1 MLLSKLKANL
11 NNRPITQTVYIRDL
25 LDQFQVSRS
34 CCLSEKDQ
42 NKDNKFVQQ
51 TNIDHVYVITMENT
65 PIRNRYITYMMNLF
79 EINAEIIISSRV
91 NKRDHTNYISSNET
105 YLSPGELGC
114 LLSHLWCLKDA
125 LSNNY
130 KKFLILED
138 DVVFH
143 KQWIQKLSDILINR
157 QFNILLLGATDFNF
171 TDTNSS
177 NVYDGIYYPDLF
189 ASFSNEKRILGAH
202 AILYSDIGAQAMYRD
217 KLDHPSA
224 IDSNLFERFK
234 LFPTSS
240 AICSPNLCMC
250 EQSTSII
257 GHEIAYPETDYE
269 KKYMENCVKS
279 DFTYNDYHFIR
290 LHPIEKSIV
299 SINST
304 DSISYWEI
312 LFESIGNSF
321 DQTCNI
327 IKSIDTN
334 TFTAE
339 VVEQIR
345 GSQYIQI
352 QKEKE
357 KINSQ
362 IKNSNEL
369 TNLKIDSKIILTNS
383 ASNVLNISSISP
395 IPEKAQFRN
404 VCMSWLPFF
413 QHYNIP
419 TIQVGLPK
427 ETVLIEYR
435 ILPHIQT
442 IIKNMIIKLGRGWSH
457 TIVCGKSNESF
468 IRNIV
473 STSNIKII
481 VTDNECTCVD
491 EYSLLLG
498 SEYFWNLLSG
508 DKILIYQEDSWLF
521 HYSQATMERCL
532 YYDYVGAPFSEVH
545 NDTPNL
551 VGNGGFSLRTRK
563 IMLDVI
569 KNYPIAQFNSLT
581 NFTKDYMVA
590 NKLTIPPEDIY
601 FSVNMQNM
609 GIGNVSPPYIAGAFS
624 TESVYNAYSMGGH
637 KFWLSDRMWEKRLSN
652 SIESFFAL
660 NDYVPQS
667 NIDSFVNTHN
677 NTHANYIDVDL
688 NFFKR
693 AYKNYS
699 DITYASFMNLYEDSC
714 MTKYIYHPKQ
724 LINMYGDDLHILQDN
739 DNSLWIKNGNDIAY
753 QSLHSFVE
761 GIHAMS
767 YNNIRDTTMKHVFS
781 SETNDIE
788 LTYKK
793 LLAIG
798 FIGEQS
804 RGEVLISCLSEY
816 GKQEHCTIAFCI
828 LQKLSKT
835 IIPFITQLRTQGFF
849 PRLKI
854 YECSE
859 FGNDIVPSMLMY
871 HKLIENGDQFEYV
884 LKLHTKSDNDLFR
897 DSIMYLLDKSLD
909 SILSDKKYN
918 CECIGHPSYYKRIDE
933 DKYNRYLHET
943 FQMILHP
950 KYYFVEGSMFC
961 TSGEQFSNVLQFV
974 IDNYKYILFSNM
986 YDTNRTNFR
995 ASYVHFLERLFGA
1008 HTPIYGNGDTMMI
1021 D

>member
-11 NNRPITQTVYIRDL
+11 NNRPISQKVYINDL
-25 LDQFQVSRS
+25 LEQFQVSRS
-34 CCLSEKDQ
+34 YCFPEKDQ
-42 NKDNKFVQQ
+42 IKHNDFVQQ

-65 PIRNRYITYMMNLF
+65 PIRNRYITYMMKLF
-79 EINAEIIISSRV
+79 GINAEIIVSSRI

-105 YLSPGELGC
+105 YLSTGELGC

-125 LSNNY
+125 LTNNY
-130 KKFLILED
+130 SRFLILED

-143 KQWIQKLSDILINR
+143 KQWIQHLSHILNNR
-157 QFNILLLGATDFNF
+157 QFYFLLLGATDFNF

-177 NVYDGIYYPDLF
+177 NVHDGIYYPDMTT
-189 ASFSNEKRILGAH
+189 SFLKEKRILGAH
-202 AILYSDIGAQAMYRD
+202 AILYSNIGARIMYQD

-234 LFPTSS
+234 LFSESS

-257 GHEIAYPETDYE
+257 GHEVAYPETNYE
-269 KKYMENCVKS
+269 KRYMENCVKS
-279 DFTYNDYHFIR
+279 NFTYNDYHFIR
-290 LHPIEKSIV
+290 LHPIEKSLV
-299 SINST
+299 SIDST
-304 DSISYWEI
+304 NAVNYWEI

-345 GSQYIQI
+345 GSQYIHK
-352 QKEKE
+352 QKEQEQKQKNINNQIKNNDE
-357 KINSQ
+357 LTKINS
-362 IKNSNEL
+362 INPV
-369 TNLKIDSKIILTNS
+369 
-383 ASNVLNISSISP
+383 SNVLNISTISP
-395 IPEKAQFRN
+395 IPEKAKFRN
-404 VCMSWLPFF
+404 LCMSWLPFI
-413 QHYNIP
+413 QHCNIP
-419 TIQVGLPK
+419 PIQIGLTK

-442 IIKNMIIKLGRGWSH
+442 IVKNMIIKLGRGWSH

-481 VTDNECTCVD
+481 VTENECTCID
-491 EYSLLLG
+491 EYSSLLG

-581 NFTKDYMVA
+581 SFTKDYMA
-590 NKLTIPPEDIY
+590 KNNLTIPPEDIY

-609 GIGNVSPPYIAGAFS
+609 GIGNVSPPHIAGAFS
-624 TESVYNAYSMGGH
+624 TESVYNAFSMGGH
-637 KFWLSDRMWEKRLSN
+637 KFWISDNMWEKRVSD
-652 SIESFFAL
+652 SIETFFAL
-660 NDYVPQS
+660 NDYAPQS
-667 NIDSFVNTHN
+667 NIDSFVNTYN

-724 LINMYGDDLHILQDN
+724 LINMYGNDLHVLQDN
-739 DNSLWIKNGNDIAY
+739 DNSLWVKIENVEAY

-761 GIHAMS
+761 GIHTMS
-767 YNNIRDTTMKHVFS
+767 YNDIRDKTVKLLFS
-781 SETNDIE
+781 SEIE
-788 LTYKK
+788 HVELNYNK
-793 LLAIG
+793 LLVIG
-798 FIGEQS
+798 FIGEQT

-816 GKQEHCTIAFCI
+816 VKQEHCTIAFCI
-828 LQKLSKT
+828 LQKLSNT
-835 IIPFITQLRTQGFF
+835 IIPFITQLRTRGFF

-859 FGNDIVPSMLMY
+859 FGNDIVPSILMY
-871 HKLIENGDQFEYV
+871 DKLIESGDQFEHV
-884 LKLHTKSDNDLFR
+884 IKLHTKSDNDLFR
-897 DSIMYLLDKSLD
+897 DSIMYLLDKSFE
-909 SILSDKKYN
+909 SILIDKKYN
-918 CECIGHPSYYKRIDE
+918 CECIGHSSYYKRIDA
-933 DKYNRYLHET
+933 DKYNRHLHEK

-961 TSGEQFSNVLQFV
+961 TSGEQFDNVLKFV
-974 IDNYKYILFSNM
+974 IEHYKYILFSNM

-1008 HTPIYGNGDTMMI
+1008 HTLIYGDGDTLTVE
-1021 D
+1021 